1 MKKAVAVTA
10 LCILLVLV
18 PICTV
23 YASQPFYYS
32 MDIPAAITLKKSA
45 QAKLC
50 LSSPSGVQLGTAV
63 FTVRYDPNVL
73 TYKEADIADGM
84 PGEMRA
90 VEDGGLVKIVYLN
103 ANGTT
108 LPTSEAT
115 PMILL
120 RFTALSTQ
128 CKTTLTLYTEQA
140 VDINEQKMTVQDPIE
155 YQVTLQEKET
165 TSSASASGRRVSASS
180 AGSASS
186 GVGSILVEGG
196 AQEQPQLL
204 VVPAVR
210 ESIRT
215 KTILPQSHRHFQ
227 RGERVVPCCTIF
239 CVFSNTVSW
248 PNRRPIYD
256 DARRQPQLVVWP
268 RLRLLPETSIIFPQT
283 HWHVREA
290 MRKLYPSDV
299 IPSASQIVYL
309 SNRSFG
315 SFQSTSIQ
323 PAFP

>member
-165 TSSASASGRRVSASS
+165 TSSASPPAEGCLQALPALRPAGWAVYWWKAAHRNSRSCWKTAPMRLQIRLQSADRVKRFL
-180 AGSASS
+180 GT
-186 GVGSILVEGG
+186 VGLCCFFAVW
-196 AQEQPQLL
+196 QRPLL
-204 VVPAVR
+204 
-210 ESIRT
+210 S
-215 KTILPQSHRHFQ
+215 L
-227 RGERVVPCCTIF
+227 
-239 CVFSNTVSW
+239 
-248 PNRRPIYD
+248 
-256 DARRQPQLVVWP
+256 
-268 RLRLLPETSIIFPQT
+268 
-283 HWHVREA
+283 
-290 MRKLYPSDV
+290 
-299 IPSASQIVYL
+299 
-309 SNRSFG
+309 
-315 SFQSTSIQ
+315 
-323 PAFP
+323 

>member
-186 GVGSILVEGG
+186 GVGSIYWWKAAHRNSRSCWKTAPMRLQIRLQSADRVKRFLGTVG
-196 AQEQPQLL
+196 LCCFFAVWQRPLL
-204 VVPAVR
+204 
-210 ESIRT
+210 S
-215 KTILPQSHRHFQ
+215 L
-227 RGERVVPCCTIF
+227 
-239 CVFSNTVSW
+239 
-248 PNRRPIYD
+248 
-256 DARRQPQLVVWP
+256 
-268 RLRLLPETSIIFPQT
+268 
-283 HWHVREA
+283 
-290 MRKLYPSDV
+290 
-299 IPSASQIVYL
+299 
-309 SNRSFG
+309 
-315 SFQSTSIQ
+315 
-323 PAFP
+323 

>member
-204 VVPAVR
+204 ENGSYASADTLTIGGQGQTVFGDSGFVLFLCGVAAAVIVIVIVAVAYTAGLHRKKSRPKGQTPGKQRSRMSKRKIPAKR
-210 ESIRT
+210 S
-215 KTILPQSHRHFQ
+215 
-227 RGERVVPCCTIF
+227 
-239 CVFSNTVSW
+239 
-248 PNRRPIYD
+248 
-256 DARRQPQLVVWP
+256 
-268 RLRLLPETSIIFPQT
+268 
-283 HWHVREA
+283 
-290 MRKLYPSDV
+290 RKRKKQKKIKVMEYE
-299 IPSASQIVYL
+299 
-309 SNRSFG
+309 
-315 SFQSTSIQ
+315 
-323 PAFP
+323 

>member
-108 LPTSEAT
+108 LPRSEAT

-204 VVPAVR
+204 ENGSYASADTLTIGGQGQTVFGDSGFVLFLCGVAAAVIVIVIVAVAYTAGLHR
-210 ESIRT
+210 KKEQAEGANAGQT
-215 KTILPQSHRHFQ
+215 KEQDEQ
-227 RGERVVPCCTIF
+227 AE
-239 CVFSNTVSW
+239 NT
-248 PNRRPIYD
+248 
-256 DARRQPQLVVWP
+256 RQEK
-268 RLRLLPETSIIFPQT
+268 PEKEETEKNKGDG
-283 HWHVREA
+283 V
-290 MRKLYPSDV
+290 
-299 IPSASQIVYL
+299 
-309 SNRSFG
+309 
-315 SFQSTSIQ
+315 
-323 PAFP
+323 